1 MRCFKGVGGK
11 SSVPGS
17 IPYRPSRRPPTVR
30 SGRSTLVV
38 SPHVGANTHEA
49 RSRVGVSDVE
59 QIADYLDTGHLDA
72 RNCVNRVAVTAR
84 DAA

>member
-1 MRCFKGVGGK
+1 MFQGGWGK
-11 SSVPGS
+11 IFGAGLDTLSPE
-17 IPYRPSRRPPTVR
+17 PPPAD
-30 SGRSTLVV
+30 SPLWALDTLVV

-72 RNCVNRVAVTAR
+72 RNCVNRVAVTAQT
-84 DAA
+84 AA